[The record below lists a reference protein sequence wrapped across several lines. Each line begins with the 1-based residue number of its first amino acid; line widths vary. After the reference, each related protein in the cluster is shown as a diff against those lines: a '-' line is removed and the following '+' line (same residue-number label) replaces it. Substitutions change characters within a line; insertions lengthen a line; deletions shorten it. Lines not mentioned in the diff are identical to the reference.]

1 MGQDLGA
8 VDTPPHHGVVGDLV
22 DLVPGQLGGHKV
34 VDAALLHDLGQ
45 GAGVAEHVRQPQDAV
60 VHAELV
66 LEKPL
71 AVDELAHQG
80 LAGGQVAVGFQP
92 HAALGLPAS
101 LLDPLLDP
109 LIEGGIALLQEVV
122 QHRLAGHKPVAGE
135 LLHELE
141 YGGKAPG
148 HLLTGLG
155 HGPPP
160 GNIDVGMTD
169 AGGDDIV
176 PAAQLLVEILRNVG
190 LSRPEGGV
198 EALGIGLPQIQEI
211 DGLIEGC
218 LNGQPLL
225 TVLLHPGER
234 PEGDLDIPVQPVD
247 LLVLL
252 IEFHQELKLRVE
264 SAGVRLDIQ
273 LKLFPGRRLG
283 EELHLPVVHVQPL
296 RLPAV
301 DEEEELGILAIVP
314 LLNLSADLQPDGLAR
329 QVLGNGQAA
338 PEPVM
343 LIGTVPVH
351 RLPVEGLPGVS
362 LHLRLG
368 GVEEKAL
375 LVLPVRDGPDIANAE
390 FVEVVADDLDPFVN
404 EIHNFVAPK

>member
-1 MGQDLGA
+1 M
-8 VDTPPHHGVVGDLV
+8 
-22 DLVPGQLGGHKV
+22 
-34 VDAALLHDLGQ
+34 
-45 GAGVAEHVRQPQDAV
+45 
-60 VHAELV
+60 
-66 LEKPL
+66 
-71 AVDELAHQG
+71 
-80 LAGGQVAVGFQP
+80 
-92 HAALGLPAS
+92 
-101 LLDPLLDP
+101 
-109 LIEGGIALLQEVV
+109 
-122 QHRLAGHKPVAGE
+122 
-135 LLHELE
+135 
-141 YGGKAPG
+141 
-148 HLLTGLG
+148 
-155 HGPPP
+155 
-160 GNIDVGMTD
+160 
-169 AGGDDIV
+169 
-176 PAAQLLVEILRNVG
+176 
-190 LSRPEGGV
+190 
-198 EALGIGLPQIQEI
+198 
-211 DGLIEGC
+211 
-218 LNGQPLL
+218 
-225 TVLLHPGER
+225 
-234 PEGDLDIPVQPVD
+234 
-247 LLVLL
+247 
-252 IEFHQELKLRVE
+252 E
-264 SAGVRLDIQ
+264 SAGVRLDVQ

-301 DEEEELGILAIVP
+301 DEEEELGILAVVP

>member
-1 MGQDLGA
+1 
-8 VDTPPHHGVVGDLV
+8 
-22 DLVPGQLGGHKV
+22 
-34 VDAALLHDLGQ
+34 
-45 GAGVAEHVRQPQDAV
+45 
-60 VHAELV
+60 
-66 LEKPL
+66 
-71 AVDELAHQG
+71 
-80 LAGGQVAVGFQP
+80 
-92 HAALGLPAS
+92 
-101 LLDPLLDP
+101 
-109 LIEGGIALLQEVV
+109 
-122 QHRLAGHKPVAGE
+122 
-135 LLHELE
+135 
-141 YGGKAPG
+141 
-148 HLLTGLG
+148 
-155 HGPPP
+155 
-160 GNIDVGMTD
+160 MTD

-211 DGLIEGC
+211 DGLIEGR

-225 TVLLHPGER
+225 AVLLHPGEC

-264 SAGVRLDIQ
+264 SAGVRLDVQ

-301 DEEEELGILAIVP
+301 DEEEELGILAVVP

-362 LHLRLG
+362 FHLRLG